1 MQYIRSGIRE
11 VYDVLWVI
19 STDMDH
25 RRCHTSR
32 MLDDL
37 MWWKLR
43 GTEQQ
48 SGRDCSWVFL
58 FCTFLRVEQHQ
69 PLSMWAPCSR
79 TPTHEAWSGRPV
91 RWTITQ
97 MNWRTTKRRKT
108 TWKPKPVHP
117 APVRRLVPPLVPPR
131 ETTPAPTRVEGTS
144 CSTWASASS
153 PGAYPPTFNMEI
165 AMERIYIFGAMQH
178 PSHPL
183 MKSLILWMI
192 SFFKGVLL
200 HLNKCAIVCCPKDCS
215 TDYGVFFLPALVN
228 KQVHRESFFKDLLL
242 LTWRCISVETST
254 NQVHWICKLK
264 VTS

>member
-1 MQYIRSGIRE
+1 MTHITVITEFLCGTVNRGVTEGTKVLIQVIWQYCIISLLHTSTLSCCKQSLRSLYETSMQYIRSGIRE
-11 VYDVLWVI
+11 VYDVLCVI

-117 APVRRLVPPLVPPR
+117 APVRRLVPPLVPPQ

-153 PGAYPPTFNMEI
+153 PGLGRQQIQACFVRY
-165 AMERIYIFGAMQH
+165 
-178 PSHPL
+178 
-183 MKSLILWMI
+183 
-192 SFFKGVLL
+192 
-200 HLNKCAIVCCPKDCS
+200 
-215 TDYGVFFLPALVN
+215 
-228 KQVHRESFFKDLLL
+228 
-242 LTWRCISVETST
+242 
-254 NQVHWICKLK
+254 
-264 VTS
+264 